1 MQLCTIYL
9 EHYIK
14 YIYRVQMPFQISQ
27 AMLDHPDIKI
37 EIRNASISVTFYESH
52 SQLHKEVF

>member
-1 MQLCTIYL
+1 
-9 EHYIK
+9 
-14 YIYRVQMPFQISQ
+14 MPFQISQ

-37 EIRNASISVTFYESH
+37 EIRNASISITFYESH